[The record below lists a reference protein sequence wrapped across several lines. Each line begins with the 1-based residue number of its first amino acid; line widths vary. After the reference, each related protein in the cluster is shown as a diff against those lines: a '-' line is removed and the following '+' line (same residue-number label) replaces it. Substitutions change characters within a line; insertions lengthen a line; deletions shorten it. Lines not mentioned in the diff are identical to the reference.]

1 MTQQAVW
8 TGIYNCPTFIM
19 STCTSAGGIPLGI
32 VITSGESE
40 EVITEAITFVKAVL
54 PTNAFYGRGPQGP
67 EVCITDDSDAE
78 RGALRNTSQAQ
89 HCCYV
94 SFTTC
99 NAGGPGSG
107 MLSMA

>member
-8 TGIYNCPTFIM
+8 TGIYNCPTFTIG
-19 STCTSAGGIPLGI
+19 TCTSAGGIPLGI

-78 RGALRNTSQAQ
+78 TAALRNTWPG
-89 HCCYV
+89 
-94 SFTTC
+94 TTLLLC
-99 NAGGPGSG
+99 ISLPA
-107 MLSMA
+107 MLVDQSMA